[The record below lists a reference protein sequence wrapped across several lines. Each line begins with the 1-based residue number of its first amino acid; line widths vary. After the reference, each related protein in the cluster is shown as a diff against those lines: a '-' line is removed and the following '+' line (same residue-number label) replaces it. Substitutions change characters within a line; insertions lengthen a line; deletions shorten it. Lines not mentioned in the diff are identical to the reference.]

1 MFPVD
6 RVRKVSQVIRVRR
19 ERLAL
24 LAYQDRR
31 VHEDSPEHRERKV
44 YEEILESRVLGF
56 LV

>member
-6 RVRKVSQVIRVRR
+6 RVRKVSQVIRARR

-24 LAYQDRR
+24 LVYQDRR
-31 VHEDSPEHRERKV
+31 VHVDSPEHLERKV
-44 YEEILESRVLGF
+44 YEVILENRVLEF